1 MVTKHNLPTQ
11 RCRTGSIMQNVRDT
25 KFWARYAPTYD
36 EHIGSREALVLA
48 PRISEDVGAV
58 ERVLDVGCGTG
69 ESVVALAQQCKQV
82 DGVDLVEKMLDVA
95 RDKVEQKGLTN
106 VTFNC
111 RNADAL
117 GFDDATFDAVVI
129 TNLLHVVPWPK
140 QVLQNAMRVLK
151 PGGKLVAPTYCHG
164 AGLKAHILSRVAVL
178 LYGMP
183 VYRRFSV
190 ASFHELVAETGF
202 DVIEKDVVQF
212 MVPLAYVVARKPA

>member
-1 MVTKHNLPTQ
+1 
-11 RCRTGSIMQNVRDT
+11 MQNERDAR
-25 KFWARYAPTYD
+25 FWAKYAPTYD

-48 PRISEDVGAV
+48 PRISESVGEV

-69 ESVVALAQQCKQV
+69 ETVVALAQQCKHV

-95 RDKVEQKGLTN
+95 RGKVEQKGLTN
-106 VTFNC
+106 VTFTC
-111 RNADAL
+111 RSADAL
-117 GFDDATFDAVVI
+117 GFDDATFDAVVM

-140 QVLQNAMRVLK
+140 EVLQNAMRVLK

-178 LYGMP
+178 IYRMP

-190 ASFHELVAETGF
+190 ASFRELVTGAGF
-202 DVIEKDVVQF
+202 EVIEKDIVRF
-212 MVPLAYVVARKPA
+212 MVPLAYLVARKPA